1 MGSLLFK
8 NILDWM
14 QINNL
19 RLCSFE
25 RIVSSVPGAS
35 NYEEV
40 ATVVRENLNVFRP
53 ANIKNIGPGLAL
65 VDSFR
70 VPDITPNAPIQ
81 VQDLTE
87 QNPVS
92 STPAGYATPAV
103 VEPNPNGYVAYAVNT
118 QDNTAPMVTPTV
130 EVHSLTPREAVVKL
144 LNLAA
149 TADVSGTALNY
160 ANAAVAAAT
169 AVQLLQNAD

>member
-70 VPDITPNAPIQ
+70 FPDITPNAPIQ

-87 QNPVS
+87 QNPGIPMPANTECNT
-92 STPAGYATPAV
+92 TPVATAV
-103 VEPNPNGYVAYAVNT
+103 VET
-118 QDNTAPMVTPTV
+118 HDF
-130 EVHSLTPREAVVKL
+130 TPREAVVKL

-169 AVQLLQNAD
+169 AVQLLQDAD